1 VSTCTW
7 IVVEERAGRLPGV
20 AQPLWPRANW
30 WQTDVAAMG
39 PAGPG
44 ASIQLVA
51 SPAGPFHVQDDAFSF
66 GA

>member
-1 VSTCTW
+1 MSTCTW
-7 IVVEERAGRLPGV
+7 IVVEEHAGRLPGV

-44 ASIQLVA
+44 GSIVLMA
-51 SPAGPFHVQDDAFSF
+51 NPPGPFRVEG
-66 GA
+66 GALSLA